1 MDTEQKIGEVVTE
14 AVKNS
19 DVVSMLQQ
27 IVATS
32 PSDEE
37 SEEIR
42 EKIQNVL
49 ERYNNMDES
58 DKEVFVNQL
67 KEALAMKLSMKLRD
81 NVYDED
87 GPSYVPVLIAALL
100 IFLVV
105 VFFGYKLYK
114 SIKEKEKKREE
125 KKKQKQ
131 MKKKK

>member
-32 PSDEE
+32 PSDGE

-49 ERYNNMDES
+49 ERYNNMDEV

-81 NVYDED
+81 NVYED